1 MLSDRKDAR
10 AEARI
15 RQMLGPA
22 QDDFDVALVTLQ
34 MYQPTEYYVKLA
46 LQGRATL
53 EEVAQRH
60 QIFTGLEVEHLVY
73 CSMVIQRK
81 AEDRQV
87 FTARRQVG
95 SGMGLPEMEWLL
107 RMEAAM
113 AQPETPPRL
122 IEARPLVSPRTRL
135 QLTHG
140 REGGEW
146 VADGCTLTT
155 VWPFAVEARCPPWTA
170 TLLSRC
176 DGHRTTRDHLR
187 FLQESGALPAEAS
200 AVEFGKLVRA
210 LVQGGFLELADF
222 PLPSSSPS

>member
-1 MLSDRKDAR
+1 
-10 AEARI
+10 
-15 RQMLGPA
+15 
-22 QDDFDVALVTLQ
+22 
-34 MYQPTEYYVKLA
+34 
-46 LQGRATL
+46 
-53 EEVAQRH
+53 
-60 QIFTGLEVEHLVY
+60 
-73 CSMVIQRK
+73 
-81 AEDRQV
+81 
-87 FTARRQVG
+87 
-95 SGMGLPEMEWLL
+95 
-107 RMEAAM
+107 
-113 AQPETPPRL
+113 
-122 IEARPLVSPRTRL
+122 
-135 QLTHG
+135 
-140 REGGEW
+140 